1 MCNRNIKILS
11 KVKSG
16 ELSVCKTCKMY
27 HLEFNNIYFEYNR
40 REFEQF
46 KDYIL
51 DIEMDYWEHKYAS
64 AKVKRK
70 IPIPSMQPNLVLMF
84 KRQEIKELQRL
95 LTCINRNTFDV
106 YLDMNDIDYKFIL
119 N

>member
-1 MCNRNIKILS
+1 MCDNNIKILS

-16 ELSVCKTCKMY
+16 ELSVCKACKIY
-27 HLEFNNIYFEYNR
+27 HLEFNNIYLEFNR

-51 DIEMDYWEHKYAS
+51 DLEMDYWEHKYARV
-64 AKVKRK
+64 KMKRK

-84 KRQEIKELQRL
+84 RRQEIKELQKL
-95 LTCINRNTFDV
+95 LTQINENTFNT
-106 YLDMNDIDYKFIL
+106 YLEVNDIDYKFIL

>member
-1 MCNRNIKILS
+1 MCDRIKILS

-16 ELSVCKTCKMY
+16 ELSICSQCKIY
-27 HLEFNNIYFEYNR
+27 HLEFNNIYL
-40 REFEQF
+40 EFNQSQFQQF
-46 KDYIL
+46 KTYVL

-70 IPIPSMQPNLVLMF
+70 IPIPSMQDNLVLMF
-84 KRQEIKELQRL
+84 KREEIKELQTL
-95 LTCINRNTFDV
+95 LFYNV
-106 YLDMNDIDYKFIL
+106 YNGFNNYLNIHDIDYTLIL